1 MTRSASKLKEKLIR
15 DTTGSLGLRAASLI
29 LGILTSIILARL
41 LGKEGFGIY
50 TYAMTWPTLLGIPA
64 TLGFNNLLV
73 REVAIYN
80 SKSTWGLLRGLLQWS
95 NFIVLIVSTMIA
107 LIGIALVLNFGNNG
121 EREMTDALCMAL
133 ISLPIVSL
141 TSLRLAA
148 MKGLHRVVLGQ
159 MPEKLLAPLLLLI
172 FSIVSFFWL
181 KGRENATI
189 WILSLQ
195 MLAFVITFAIG
206 AILLTRVMPQEIKKA
221 APEYKIVSWLKDGIP
236 FILMGG
242 LVVINSRV
250 AVLMLGSL
258 QGASAVG
265 VYAVVSRITTP
276 IIFALGILNNVLSP
290 TFATLYAEGKLV
302 QLQRLVTRSTRL
314 ITLSALAMTIG
325 LIILR
330 QWVLSLFGAE
340 FVQGQTALIILSI
353 GYLVNAMTGSVAVL
367 LSMTRH
373 ANFSAATVGLGVT
386 LNVLLNWILIP
397 KWGVNGAAVATA
409 TSMIVGNVIN
419 VIWVRL
425 KLGIKSTAI

>member
-29 LGILTSIILARL
+29 LGILTSIIFARL
-41 LGKEGFGIY
+41 LGKEGFGVY

-80 SKSTWGLLRGLLQWS
+80 NQSTWGLLRGLLQWS
-95 NFIVLIVSTMIA
+95 NFIVLVVSTMIA

-159 MPEKLLAPLLLLI
+159 MPEKLLAPLLLLM
-172 FSIVSFFWL
+172 FSIFSFFWL

-189 WILSLQ
+189 WVLGLQ
-195 MLAFVITFAIG
+195 MLAFAITFAVG
-206 AILLTRVMPQEIKKA
+206 AILLAKVLPQEVKKA

-258 QGASAVG
+258 QGSSAVG
-265 VYAVVSRITTP
+265 VYAVASRITTP

-314 ITLSALAMTIG
+314 ITLSALAMTTG

-373 ANFSAATVGLGVT
+373 ANFSAATVALGVT

-397 KWGVNGAAVATA
+397 KWGVNGAAAATA